1 MNFNAIT
8 NSIKN
13 KIENIQKAD
22 QKKNLKIK
30 DITLIPEFEK
40 LLVMDDSVVNAMTE
54 SMKTEGF
61 KPGHELHI
69 WAHDGK
75 YILIDGHTRRHCAIK
90 AGLTSVPCIIHHF
103 DTLEEAKKFAIR
115 EQTDRRNLS
124 GEALLQAVANFNFE
138 KGKGNAGGE
147 RLEEQRLS
155 QDQRDD
161 DFLDKK
167 RTFQNEKAMFEQEK
181 ESSSQKAV
189 EQYDEYMKSEKFQNA
204 DFPSLPIPESK
215 KGVWSYHLRIRPVFD
230 AIVSKAKQ
238 FFEQIKS
245 LKKSHQEELQK
256 LKDEYQADLEKTK
269 ANAEAEKLTTVKT
282 EVEKAVLSKAAEK
295 DETINSL
302 KEEIQKEKT
311 EMEKWYTMLFRKFTI
326 KIGGK
331 QVEVNKGLTDA
342 YIEKSTQLAEWENH
356 DGDEFITLG
365 TSYKKYRVHNRK
377 DYLKEKARPRTLDYD
392 MSR

>member
-1 MNFNAIT
+1 MNFNIIT
-8 NSIKN
+8 NTVKN
-13 KIENIQKAD
+13 KISNLQTAD
-22 QKKNLKIK
+22 QKRTLKIS
-30 DITLIPEFEK
+30 DIVLIPEFEK
-40 LLVMDDSVVNAMTE
+40 MLAMDESVIAAMTD
-54 SMKTEGF
+54 SMKNEDF

-69 WAHDGK
+69 WHRDGK

-103 DTLEEAKKFAIR
+103 NTLEEAKKFAIR

-147 RLEEQRLS
+147 RLEEQKVS

-181 ESSSQKAV
+181 ETSSQKAV

-215 KGVWSYHLRIRPVFD
+215 EGVCSYHLRIRPVFD

-282 EVEKAVLSKAAEK
+282 EVEKAVLAKAAEK

-311 EMEKWYTMLFRKFTI
+311 EKEKWYTMLFRKFTI

-331 QVEVNKGLTDA
+331 QVEVNKCLTDA

-356 DGDEFITLG
+356 DGDEFITLE
-365 TSYKKYRVHNRK
+365 TSYKKYRVQNWK
-377 DYLKEKARPRTLDYD
+377 DYLKEKARPRSLDYD